1 MATVPYT
8 MQPTTLGA
16 AAAVVVTCPAN
27 QYLTTK
33 KVTLTNQTGSPVAAT
48 LYKVPSGGVPS
59 ASNLLLSGLVIP
71 ANTVNGGIKEL
82 YEAENQIL
90 YAGDTLQ
97 AFAGSAGALN
107 LNISGILQTT

>member
-8 MQPTTLGA
+8 MQPATLPV
-16 AAAVVVTCPAN
+16 AAAVLVTCPAN

-33 KVTLTNQTGSPVAAT
+33 KVTITNPTASPVALT
-48 LYKVPSGGVPS
+48 LYKVPSGQAPG
-59 ASNLLLSGLVIP
+59 AANLLVSGLVIP

-82 YEAENQIL
+82 YEVENQIL

-97 AFAGSAGALN
+97 GLAGSAGALI
-107 LNISGILQTT
+107 LNVSGILQTT